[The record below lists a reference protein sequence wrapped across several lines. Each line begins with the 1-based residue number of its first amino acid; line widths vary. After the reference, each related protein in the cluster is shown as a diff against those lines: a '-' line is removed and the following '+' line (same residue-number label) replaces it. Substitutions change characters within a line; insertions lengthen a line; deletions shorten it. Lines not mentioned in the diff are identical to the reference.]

1 MELDVM
7 NVVSAVLVLGIMG
20 LAFVLILAV
29 ASKIFEVKTD
39 PRFPEIMD
47 CLPGANCGGCGF
59 AGCSSAANAIIAGKA
74 AVNCCPVG
82 GAEAAAKIAV
92 IMGVE
97 ASAEEKHVAH
107 VICNGGTAAKKKYE
121 YIGVQ
126 DCLGATKVA
135 GNGPLECAY
144 GCLGFGSCIKACAFE
159 AISMGENGVPVI
171 DPNKCTDCMQCA
183 AACPRH
189 LIVSVPVSKK
199 VFVECA
205 NKQKG
210 PAAMK
215 VCDNACI
222 GCGLCAKECKFDAIH
237 VVDNVAVIDYDKCKN
252 CKMCTKV
259 CPKDAI
265 SPIAT
270 KEEKEKYK
278 AIKKAQAEKKAAAAK
293 AAAEAEGAKAAEG
306 AAPAKEEN

>member
-1 MELDVM
+1 MDIM
-7 NVVSAVLVLGIMG
+7 NIVFALLVLGILG
-20 LAFVLILAV
+20 LVFGAALAV
-29 ASKIFEVKTD
+29 ASKVFEVKTD

-47 CLPGANCGGCGF
+47 CLPGANCGGCGY
-59 AGCSSAANAIIAGKA
+59 AGCSAAANAIIEGKA
-74 AVNCCPVG
+74 AVNCCPVAS
-82 GAEAAAKIAV
+82 AENVAKIAE

-97 ASAEEKHVAH
+97 AASGERQIAH
-107 VICNGGTAAKKKYE
+107 VICNGGHAAKKKFE
-121 YIGVQ
+121 YIGIQ

-144 GCLGFGSCIKACAFE
+144 GCLGLGSCVKACSFD
-159 AISMGENGVPVI
+159 AIKIGENNLPVV
-171 DPNKCTDCMQCA
+171 DADKCTNCMQCA
-183 AACPRH
+183 VACPRN

-199 VFVECA
+199 VFVECN

-210 PAAMK
+210 AAAMK
-215 VCDNACI
+215 VCEHACI
-222 GCGLCAKECKFDAIH
+222 GCGLCVKECKLGAIQ
-237 VVDNVAVIDYDKCKN
+237 VIDNVAVIDYEKCKN
-252 CKMCTKV
+252 CKICTKV

-293 AAAEAEGAKAAEG
+293 AAAEAKAAEATAKAA
-306 AAPAKEEN
+306 APAEEA

>member
-20 LAFVLILAV
+20 LAFGLILAV

-107 VICNGGTAAKKKYE
+107 VICNGGTRR
-121 YIGVQ
+121 Q
-126 DCLGATKVA
+126 
-135 GNGPLECAY
+135 
-144 GCLGFGSCIKACAFE
+144 
-159 AISMGENGVPVI
+159 
-171 DPNKCTDCMQCA
+171 
-183 AACPRH
+183 
-189 LIVSVPVSKK
+189 
-199 VFVECA
+199 
-205 NKQKG
+205 
-210 PAAMK
+210 
-215 VCDNACI
+215 
-222 GCGLCAKECKFDAIH
+222 
-237 VVDNVAVIDYDKCKN
+237 
-252 CKMCTKV
+252 
-259 CPKDAI
+259 
-265 SPIAT
+265 
-270 KEEKEKYK
+270 EEV
-278 AIKKAQAEKKAAAAK
+278 
-293 AAAEAEGAKAAEG
+293 
-306 AAPAKEEN
+306 